1 MERSWTKRASRDRAG
16 SPVSRSRPGLIIS
29 PIATS
34 KLRFTLVSLCGAAL
48 VAVCVTQT
56 AATASPSARAP
67 RAVNVAHS
75 VLSLIT
81 EPGPGDRPFL
91 RAVQSAQSSADL
103 VMYELSDPT
112 FEQALVSAE
121 KRGVQVRVLLNGGYY
136 GGGSSANQAAYSYL
150 NANGVPVR
158 WSPSRFALTHQKTLV
173 VDDENAY
180 IMTLNLAD
188 QDYSTSRDFAV
199 ADTNGRDVSAIE
211 ATFTADWDNRSIK
224 PSDGADLVWS
234 PGALGSQ
241 LSLINSA
248 RHTLDIY
255 NEEMDDSTVTS
266 ALQAAARRGVDVEV
280 VMTASSDW
288 DSAFK
293 KLTGAGVHVRTY
305 KQAASLYI
313 HAKMI
318 LVDGRRV
325 FLGSQNFSAGS
336 LDDNRELGII
346 LNTGAIIRSLERTF
360 AGDYAHAAPFRTP
373 GQSTTPKPKPKP
385 TPPAPQ
391 QTCNVS
397 ANWDSS
403 YQDWNVYVQ
412 GPADVDATATA
423 DGHSHSYYTNSSG
436 YADIYLYA
444 PESATGDTVTVT
456 AGSATCTGTL

>member
-1 MERSWTKRASRDRAG
+1 
-16 SPVSRSRPGLIIS
+16 
-29 PIATS
+29 
-34 KLRFTLVSLCGAAL
+34 
-48 VAVCVTQT
+48 
-56 AATASPSARAP
+56 
-67 RAVNVAHS
+67 
-75 VLSLIT
+75 
-81 EPGPGDRPFL
+81 
-91 RAVQSAQSSADL
+91 
-103 VMYELSDPT
+103 MYELSDPT

-136 GGGSSANQAAYSYL
+136 GGGSSANEAAYSYL
-150 NANGVPVR
+150 KANRVPVR

-173 VDDENAY
+173 ADDKTAY
-180 IMTLNLAD
+180 IMTLNLVD
-188 QDYSTSRDFAV
+188 EDYSTSRDFAV
-199 ADTNGRDVSAIE
+199 ADTNSRDVSAIE
-211 ATFTADWDNRSIK
+211 ATFTADWNNQSIG
-224 PSDGADLVWS
+224 PSDGVDLVWS

-241 LSLINSA
+241 TSLVNSA

-255 NEEMDDSTVTS
+255 NEEMDDSAVTS
-266 ALQAAARRGVDVEV
+266 ALEAAARRGVDVKV
-280 VMTASSDW
+280 VMTAASDW

-305 KQAASLYI
+305 KLDARLYI

-346 LNTGAIIRSLERTF
+346 LSTRAIVRSLEGTF
-360 AGDYAHAAPFRTP
+360 AGDYAHATPFRTT
-373 GQSTTPKPKPKP
+373 GHGTKPKPN
-385 TPPAPQ
+385 
-391 QTCNVS
+391 QTCSVS
-397 ANWDSS
+397 ASWDDG

-436 YADIYLYA
+436 HADIYLYA
-444 PESATGDTVTVT
+444 PKSAAGDTVTVT

>member
-1 MERSWTKRASRDRAG
+1 
-16 SPVSRSRPGLIIS
+16 
-29 PIATS
+29 
-34 KLRFTLVSLCGAAL
+34 
-48 VAVCVTQT
+48 
-56 AATASPSARAP
+56 
-67 RAVNVAHS
+67 VNVAYS
-75 VLSLIT
+75 ELSLIT

-91 RAVQSAQSSADL
+91 QAVQSAQSSADL

-136 GGGSSANQAAYSYL
+136 GGGSSANKAAYSYL
-150 NANGVPVR
+150 KANGVPVR

-173 VDDENAY
+173 ADDKTAY
-180 IMTLNLAD
+180 IMTLNLVD
-188 QDYSTSRDFAV
+188 EDYSTSRDFAV
-199 ADTNGRDVSAIE
+199 ADTNSHDVSAIE
-211 ATFTADWDNRSIK
+211 TTFTADWNNQSIK
-224 PSDGADLVWS
+224 PSDGVDLLWS
-234 PGALGSQ
+234 PGALDSQ
-241 LSLINSA
+241 LSLIKSA
-248 RHTLDIY
+248 RHTLDVY
-255 NEEMDDSTVTS
+255 NEEMDDSAVTS
-266 ALQAAARRGVDVEV
+266 ELEAAARRRVDVKV

-305 KQAASLYI
+305 KQDASLYI

-346 LNTGAIIRSLERTF
+346 LGTGAIIRSLKGTF
-360 AGDYAHAAPFRTP
+360 ARDYAHATPFRTS
-373 GQSTTPKPKPKP
+373 GHSTTSKPKPK
-385 TPPAPQ
+385 PPAPQ
-391 QTCNVS
+391 QTCSVS
-397 ANWDSS
+397 ANWDGS
-403 YQDWNVYVQ
+403 YHDWNVYVQ

-423 DGHSHSYYTNSSG
+423 DGHSYSYDTNSSG

-444 PESATGDTVTVT
+444 PESAAGDTVTVT

>member
-1 MERSWTKRASRDRAG
+1 
-16 SPVSRSRPGLIIS
+16 
-29 PIATS
+29 
-34 KLRFTLVSLCGAAL
+34 
-48 VAVCVTQT
+48 
-56 AATASPSARAP
+56 
-67 RAVNVAHS
+67 VNVAYS
-75 VLSLIT
+75 ELSLIT

-91 RAVQSAQSSADL
+91 QAVQSAQSSADL

-136 GGGSSANQAAYSYL
+136 GGGSSANKAAYSYL
-150 NANGVPVR
+150 KANGVPVR

-173 VDDENAY
+173 ADDKTAY
-180 IMTLNLAD
+180 IMTLNLVD
-188 QDYSTSRDFAV
+188 EDYSTSRDFAV
-199 ADTNGRDVSAIE
+199 ADTNSHDVSAIE
-211 ATFTADWDNRSIK
+211 TTFTADWNNQSIK
-224 PSDGADLVWS
+224 PSDGVDLLWS
-234 PGALGSQ
+234 PGALDSQ
-241 LSLINSA
+241 LSLIKSA
-248 RHTLDIY
+248 RHTLDVY
-255 NEEMDDSTVTS
+255 NEEMDDSAVTS
-266 ALQAAARRGVDVEV
+266 ELEAAARRRVDVKV

-305 KQAASLYI
+305 KQDASLYI

-346 LNTGAIIRSLERTF
+346 LSTGAIIRSLKGTF
-360 AGDYAHAAPFRTP
+360 ARDYAHATPFRTS
-373 GQSTTPKPKPKP
+373 GHSTTSKPKPK
-385 TPPAPQ
+385 PPAPQ
-391 QTCNVS
+391 QTCSVS
-397 ANWDSS
+397 ANWDGS
-403 YQDWNVYVQ
+403 YHDWNVYVQ

-423 DGHSHSYYTNSSG
+423 DGHSYSYDTNSSG

-444 PESATGDTVTVT
+444 PESAAGDTVTVT

>member
-1 MERSWTKRASRDRAG
+1 
-16 SPVSRSRPGLIIS
+16 
-29 PIATS
+29 
-34 KLRFTLVSLCGAAL
+34 
-48 VAVCVTQT
+48 VTQT
-56 AATASPSARAP
+56 ATTASPSAPPP
-67 RAVNVAHS
+67 RPVNVAYS
-75 VLSLIT
+75 ELSLIT

-91 RAVQSAQSSADL
+91 QAVQSAQSSADL

-136 GGGSSANQAAYSYL
+136 GGGSSANKAAYSYL
-150 NANGVPVR
+150 KANGVPVR

-173 VDDENAY
+173 ADDKTAY
-180 IMTLNLAD
+180 IMTLNLVD
-188 QDYSTSRDFAV
+188 EDYSTSRDFAV
-199 ADTNGRDVSAIE
+199 ADTNSHDVSAIE
-211 ATFTADWDNRSIK
+211 TTFTADWNNQSIK
-224 PSDGADLVWS
+224 PSDGVDLLWS
-234 PGALGSQ
+234 PGALDSQ
-241 LSLINSA
+241 LSLIKSA
-248 RHTLDIY
+248 RHTLDVY
-255 NEEMDDSTVTS
+255 NEEMDDSAVTS
-266 ALQAAARRGVDVEV
+266 ELEAAARRRVDVKV

-305 KQAASLYI
+305 KQDASLYI

-346 LNTGAIIRSLERTF
+346 LGTGAIIRSLKGTF
-360 AGDYAHAAPFRTP
+360 ARDYAHATPFRTS
-373 GQSTTPKPKPKP
+373 GHSTTSKPKPK
-385 TPPAPQ
+385 PPAPQ
-391 QTCNVS
+391 QTCSVS
-397 ANWDSS
+397 ANWDGS
-403 YQDWNVYVQ
+403 YHDWNVYVQ

-423 DGHSHSYYTNSSG
+423 DGHSYSYDTNSSG

-444 PESATGDTVTVT
+444 PESAAGDTVTVT

>member
-1 MERSWTKRASRDRAG
+1 MS
-16 SPVSRSRPGLIIS
+16 V
-29 PIATS
+29 
-34 KLRFTLVSLCGAAL
+34 CGAAL
-48 VAVCVTQT
+48 AAVCVTQT
-56 AATASPSARAP
+56 ATTASPSAQAP
-67 RAVNVAHS
+67 RAVNVAYS
-75 VLSLIT
+75 DLSLIT

-91 RAVQSAQSSADL
+91 QAVQSAQSSADL

-112 FEQALVSAE
+112 FERALVSAE

-136 GGGSSANQAAYSYL
+136 GGGSSANEAAYSYL
-150 NANGVPVR
+150 KANGVPVR

-173 VDDENAY
+173 ADDKTAY
-180 IMTLNLAD
+180 IMTLNLVD

-199 ADTNGRDVSAIE
+199 ADTNSQDVSAIE
-211 ATFTADWDNRSIK
+211 ATFTADCNNQSIK
-224 PSDGADLVWS
+224 PSDGVDLVWS
-234 PGALGSQ
+234 PGALDSE
-241 LSLINSA
+241 LSLINSV

-255 NEEMDDSTVTS
+255 NEEMDDSAVTS
-266 ALQAAARRGVDVEV
+266 ALQAAARRGADVKV

-293 KLTGAGVHVRTY
+293 KLTAAGVHVRTY
-305 KQAASLYI
+305 EQDARLYI

-318 LVDGRRV
+318 LVDGRRA

-346 LNTGAIIRSLERTF
+346 LSTGATIRSLEGTF
-360 AGDYAHAAPFRTP
+360 AGDYAHATPFRT
-373 GQSTTPKPKPKP
+373 SRHRTTSKPKPS
-385 TPPAPQ
+385 PAPQ
-391 QTCNVS
+391 QTCSVS
-397 ANWDSS
+397 ANWDGS

-423 DGHSHSYYTNSSG
+423 DGHSYSYDTNSSG

-444 PESATGDTVTVT
+444 PESAAGDTVTVT

>member
-1 MERSWTKRASRDRAG
+1 M
-16 SPVSRSRPGLIIS
+16 
-29 PIATS
+29 
-34 KLRFTLVSLCGAAL
+34 
-48 VAVCVTQT
+48 
-56 AATASPSARAP
+56 
-67 RAVNVAHS
+67 NVAYS
-75 VLSLIT
+75 ELSLIT

-91 RAVQSAQSSADL
+91 QAVQSAQSSADL

-136 GGGSSANQAAYSYL
+136 GGGSSANKAAYSYL
-150 NANGVPVR
+150 KANGVPVR

-173 VDDENAY
+173 ADDKTAY
-180 IMTLNLAD
+180 IMTLNLVD
-188 QDYSTSRDFAV
+188 EDYSTSRDFAV
-199 ADTNGRDVSAIE
+199 ADTNSHDVSAIE
-211 ATFTADWDNRSIK
+211 TTFTADWNNQSIK
-224 PSDGADLVWS
+224 PSDGVDLLWS
-234 PGALGSQ
+234 PGALDSQ
-241 LSLINSA
+241 LSLIKSA
-248 RHTLDIY
+248 RHTLDVY
-255 NEEMDDSTVTS
+255 NEEMDDSAVTS
-266 ALQAAARRGVDVEV
+266 ELEAAARRRVDVKV

-305 KQAASLYI
+305 KQDASLYI

-346 LNTGAIIRSLERTF
+346 LGTGAIIRSLKGTF
-360 AGDYAHAAPFRTP
+360 ARDYAHATPFRTS
-373 GQSTTPKPKPKP
+373 GHSTTSKPKPK
-385 TPPAPQ
+385 PPAPQ
-391 QTCNVS
+391 QTCSVS
-397 ANWDSS
+397 ANWDGS
-403 YQDWNVYVQ
+403 YHDWNVYVQ

-423 DGHSHSYYTNSSG
+423 DGHSYSYDTNSSG

-444 PESATGDTVTVT
+444 PESAAGDTVTVT

>member
-1 MERSWTKRASRDRAG
+1 
-16 SPVSRSRPGLIIS
+16 
-29 PIATS
+29 
-34 KLRFTLVSLCGAAL
+34 
-48 VAVCVTQT
+48 
-56 AATASPSARAP
+56 
-67 RAVNVAHS
+67 VNVAYRD
-75 VLSLIT
+75 LSLIT

-91 RAVQSAQSSADL
+91 QAVQSAQSSADL

-112 FEQALVSAE
+112 FEQALVGAE

-136 GGGSSANQAAYSYL
+136 GGGSSANEAAYSYL
-150 NANGVPVR
+150 KANGVPVR

-173 VDDENAY
+173 EDDKTAY
-180 IMTLNLAD
+180 IMTLNLVD
-188 QDYSTSRDFAV
+188 EDYSTSRDFAV
-199 ADTNGRDVSAIE
+199 ADTNSEDVSAIE
-211 ATFTADWDNRSIK
+211 TTFTADWNNQSIK
-224 PSDGADLVWS
+224 PSDGVDLVWS
-234 PGALGSQ
+234 PGALDSE
-241 LSLINSA
+241 LSLINSV

-255 NEEMDDSTVTS
+255 NEEIDDSAVTS
-266 ALQAAARRGVDVEV
+266 ALEAAARRRVDVKV

-305 KQAASLYI
+305 KPNASLYI

-346 LNTGAIIRSLERTF
+346 LSTGAIIRSLEGTF
-360 AGDYAHAAPFRTP
+360 AGDYAHATPFPTSRH
-373 GQSTTPKPKPKP
+373 STTSKPKPK
-385 TPPAPQ
+385 PPAPQ
-391 QTCNVS
+391 QTCSVS
-397 ANWDSS
+397 ADWDGS

-423 DGHSHSYYTNSSG
+423 DGHSYSYYTNSSG

-444 PESATGDTVTVT
+444 PESAAGDMVTVT